1 MSDNFKPVI
10 GKNVL
15 ETLTTGMYDD
25 ARFIFREYIQNAADQ
40 IDLAVEQEILDE
52 KSKGEIQI
60 TIDPI
65 ARKISI
71 DDNATG
77 VSTKDIHQFLGDVAN
92 SQKDR
97 TQRKG
102 FRGIG
107 RLGGLGYCDKLI
119 FETSYKG
126 ETIKTKMVLDA
137 KQLRKIIL
145 DKKDKSDAAAVI
157 SVITSIEQENEKKE
171 NHFFKVILENAKD
184 AVLNENSVKEYL
196 SVVAPA
202 PFKSDFSF
210 KDEIKTY
217 FESEN
222 VFLDE
227 YNIIINTNPLY
238 KAYKNEFE
246 LTDGTVS
253 KWIGVDFIDIRNDE
267 GKLLALGWYCYRDLS
282 NVVLPNESFEQG
294 IRLRTKNIAI
304 GNENTCD
311 SFFDA
316 PRTNHRF
323 IGEIHTID
331 ESFIPNARRDYFE
344 ENDTCLQFI
353 AAAKAIFKTQNL
365 ENRLAQTASKLHNRI
380 REIERYFKLAND
392 FEKMKGNFQSEAV
405 EAHHLNNLKN
415 AKSKA
420 IKASNDIDK
429 IKVKSIGDVNIA
441 ILYKHV
447 IGERNIVIAPDEYD
461 LMQVSKYDPPTFKKL
476 ENNQIAQDVI
486 IEIFKLV
493 EDELPFYESEN
504 LKKLIIEKFN

>member
-1 MSDNFKPVI
+1 MAENFKPII

-40 IDLAVEQEILDE
+40 IDLAVEQNILDE

-60 TIDPI
+60 TIDTI
-65 ARKISI
+65 SKIISI
-71 DDNATG
+71 EDNATG
-77 VSTKDIHQFLGDVAN
+77 VSTNDILQFLGDVAN

-97 TQRKG
+97 NQRKG

-119 FETSYKG
+119 FETSFKG
-126 ETIKTKMVLDA
+126 ESIKTKMVMDA
-137 KQLRKIIL
+137 KQLRRIIL
-145 DKKDKSDAAAVI
+145 DKKEKSDAATVI
-157 SVITSIEQENEKKE
+157 SVITTIEQETENKE
-171 NHFFKVILENAKD
+171 THFFKVILENAKD
-184 AVLNENSVKEYL
+184 AVLDVYNVKKYL
-196 SVVAPA
+196 SVVAPV
-202 PFKSDFSF
+202 PFNSGFSF
-210 KDEIKTY
+210 TSDIKAF
-217 FESEN
+217 FENEN

-227 YNIIINTNPLY
+227 YNVTINTEPLY
-238 KAYKNEFE
+238 KAYKNEFQ

-294 IRLRTKNIAI
+294 IRIRTKNIAI
-304 GNENTCD
+304 GDENTCD

-344 ENDTCLQFI
+344 ENDTCLQFV

-365 ENRLAQTASKLHNRI
+365 ENRLAQTASKLHTRI
-380 REIERYFKLAND
+380 REIERYFKLVDD
-392 FEKMKGNFQSEAV
+392 FEKMKGNFQSESV
-405 EAHHLNNLKN
+405 ESYHLNNLRN

-420 IKASNDIDK
+420 LKASYDIEKIKA
-429 IKVKSIGDVNIA
+429 KSKNDVNIST
-441 ILYKHV
+441 LYKH
-447 IGERNIVIAPDEYD
+447 IVGNKNTTIVTDQYD
-461 LMQVSKYDPPTFKKL
+461 FMQVSKYDPPTFSKL
-476 ENNQIAQDVI
+476 SDNESKVVL
-486 IEIFKLV
+486 EIFEV
-493 EDELPFYESEN
+493 IQETFSFEESE
-504 LKKLIIEKFN
+504 LIKKKIIDKFN